1 MTDTDIAPL
10 KDGLLATWSAGDYGK
25 VAKALSASAEAFLSR
40 LEGPPGARLLDIA
53 CGAGQVAIPAARAGA
68 EVTGLDLVPAWIE
81 QARARAEAE
90 GLPARFEVG
99 DAEALPFADAEFD
112 VTLSL
117 IGAMFAP
124 RPERVAA
131 EMLRVTRRGGRIA
144 MGNWTAEGFVGG
156 FFAAVAAHVPP
167 PDMPSPLLWGEEE
180 TVRTRFGD
188 GVSDLRMERHM
199 HRFDYAMPPEEI
211 AAHYAANFGPVNRAV
226 AALDPAGRESLL
238 ADLAAL
244 WREANQT
251 GRDDRVVV
259 DAEILE
265 VQATRA

>member
-1 MTDTDIAPL
+1 MTQTDIAPL
-10 KDGLLATWSAGDYGK
+10 KEGLLATWSAGDYGK
-25 VAKALSASAEAFLSR
+25 VATALSASAEAFLAR
-40 LEGPPGARLLDIA
+40 LEVPPGARLLDIA

-68 EVTGLDLVPAWIE
+68 GVTGIDLVPAWIE

-90 GLPARFEVG
+90 GLAARFEVG
-99 DAEALPFADAEFD
+99 DAEALPFGDGDFD

-131 EMLRVTRRGGRIA
+131 EMVRVTRPGGKIA
-144 MGNWTAEGFVGG
+144 MGNWTADGFIGS
-156 FFAAVAAHVPP
+156 FFRAVSAHVPP
-167 PDMPSPLLWGEEE
+167 PDMPSPLLWGDEE
-180 TVRTRFGD
+180 TVSARFGD
-188 GVSDLRMERHM
+188 AVSELRMERRM
-199 HRFDYAMPPEEI
+199 HRFEYAMPPEEI

-226 AALDPAGRESLL
+226 AALDPAGQEALL
-238 ADLAAL
+238 ADIAAL

-251 GRDDRVVV
+251 GLSDHVLV

-265 VQATRA
+265 VQAVRA